1 MAKKPNVFWAMPFKF
16 AVALTLH
23 QLKDVADITDY
34 RNTKPENIF
43 IPEKHKGL
51 ISTNVSSS
59 IPPKFTIA
67 EVFLALA
74 QWLGKLSSTCHTV
87 GGL

>member
-1 MAKKPNVFWAMPFKF
+1 MTKQPNGFWAILFKF
-16 AVALTLH
+16 AIALTLH

-34 RNTKPENIF
+34 RNIKPENIF

-51 ISTNVSSS
+51 ISANVSSS
-59 IPPKFTIA
+59 IPPEFTVA
-67 EVFLALA
+67 EVFMAPA
-74 QWLGKLSSTCHTV
+74 EWLGKLSNTCHTA